1 MSRLFAIALAL
12 ALSLPAAAEEAQAA
26 AEPLPL
32 ASEDAVEPLP
42 IAPVDAAEPLPY
54 APLDAAGLSLDQ
66 FLWVARPVVVFADTP
81 ADANFVRQ
89 VELLMARSDVLEIR
103 DVVVIIDTDPVN
115 PSEIRKALR
124 PRGFS
129 LVVLGKDGRV
139 IQRKPTPWD
148 VREVTGAIDRT
159 PQGQQEIQDRLREGG

>member
-1 MSRLFAIALAL
+1 MSKFFVIALAF
-12 ALSLPAAAEEAQAA
+12 ALSLPAAAEEVQAA

-32 ASEDAVEPLP
+32 TPDAAEPLP
-42 IAPVDAAEPLPY
+42 LAPEAAEPLPY
-54 APLDAAGLSLDQ
+54 APVDAADVTLDQ

-89 VELLMARSDVLEIR
+89 VELLMERTDVLEIR
-103 DVVVIIDTDPVN
+103 DVVVIIDTDPAN

-139 IQRKPTPWD
+139 IQRKPAPWD
-148 VREVTGAIDRT
+148 VREITRAIDRT